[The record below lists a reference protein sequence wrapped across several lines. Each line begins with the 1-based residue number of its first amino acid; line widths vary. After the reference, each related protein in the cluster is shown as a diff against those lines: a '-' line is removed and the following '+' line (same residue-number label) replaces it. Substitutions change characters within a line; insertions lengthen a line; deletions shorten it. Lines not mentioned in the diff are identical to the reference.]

1 MYDKNIIIIITNA
14 HLSIP
19 FNIGIVDVYL
29 SIIAIILSGIYLLI
43 KAATSGRPMLFFT
56 NVSILKKISTIAIK
70 NTNDENL
77 LKNITT
83 IKIKT
88 TKTIKSIYILLYST
102 PYYSITSLY
111 DVLFL
116 FILIVLQSDDMVP

>member
-1 MYDKNIIIIITNA
+1 MYDRNIIIIITNV

-88 TKTIKSIYILLYST
+88 TKTIKSIYILLYS
-102 PYYSITSLY
+102 L
-111 DVLFL
+111 LFNY
-116 FILIVLQSDDMVP
+116 

>member
-1 MYDKNIIIIITNA
+1 MYDKNIIIIITKA
-14 HLSIP
+14 HLSMP

-43 KAATSGRPMLFFT
+43 KAATSGRPILFFT
-56 NVSILKKISTIAIK
+56 NVSILKKISTIAMK

-88 TKTIKSIYILLYST
+88 TKTIKSIYILLT
-102 PYYSITSLY
+102 PYCSITSLY
-111 DVLFL
+111 VILFL
-116 FILIVLQSDDMVP
+116 FIFIVLQSDDMVP

>member
-1 MYDKNIIIIITNA
+1 MYDKNIIIIITKA
-14 HLSIP
+14 HLSML

-77 LKNITT
+77 LKNIIT

-88 TKTIKSIYILLYST
+88 TKTIKSIYILPT

>member
-1 MYDKNIIIIITNA
+1 MYDKNIIIIITKA
-14 HLSIP
+14 HLSMP

-43 KAATSGRPMLFFT
+43 KAATSGRPMLFFI
-56 NVSILKKISTIAIK
+56 NVSILKKISTIAMK

-88 TKTIKSIYILLYST
+88 TKTIKSIYILLT
-102 PYYSITSLY
+102 PYCSITSLY
-111 DVLFL
+111 VILFL
-116 FILIVLQSDDMVP
+116 FIFIVLQSDDMVP